1 MEFKHPRN
9 SRQKLHSEKIQWPAA
24 SNKDIL
30 KLFTLSRTHQIL
42 SGNSRIFADSNKE
55 GASKD
60 QGAHE
65 DRRKFDKA
73 PEIISTK
80 VDVTPKPLEFNDG
93 IVSPDPH
100 KER

>member
-42 SGNSRIFADSNKE
+42 SGNSRIFEDNNKE
-55 GASKD
+55 GELKD
-60 QGAHE
+60 QGANE
-65 DRRKFDKA
+65 ARSKFEEA

-80 VDVTPKPLEFNDG
+80 VDVTPKPLEYND
-93 IVSPDPH
+93 VSPDPQ

>member
-1 MEFKHPRN
+1 MEFKHPRS

-42 SGNSRIFADSNKE
+42 SGNSRIFEDNNKE

-60 QGAHE
+60 QGANE
-65 DRRKFDKA
+65 AKSKFEEA
-73 PEIISTK
+73 PEIISLGLKTLSSLDFEVHEK
-80 VDVTPKPLEFNDG
+80 TLWGRSLGP
-93 IVSPDPH
+93 
-100 KER
+100 

>member
-1 MEFKHPRN
+1 MESKRPRS
-9 SRQKLHSEKIQWPAA
+9 SRRRLRPPKIQWPA

-55 GASKD
+55 GALKD

-93 IVSPDPH
+93 IVSSDPQ

>member
-1 MEFKHPRN
+1 MEFKRPRN
-9 SRQKLHSEKIQWPAA
+9 SRQRLHSEKIQWPAA

-55 GASKD
+55 GELKD
-60 QGAHE
+60 QGPNEA
-65 DRRKFDKA
+65 RSKFEGT

-80 VDVTPKPLEFNDG
+80 VDVTPKPLEYNDG
-93 IVSPDPH
+93 IVSSDPQ

>member
-1 MEFKHPRN
+1 MEFKHPRS

-42 SGNSRIFADSNKE
+42 SGNSLIFENNKE

-60 QGAHE
+60 QE
-65 DRRKFDKA
+65 TRKFEEA
-73 PEIISTK
+73 PKILSTK
-80 VDVTPKPLEFNDG
+80 DVTPKPLEYDNG
-93 IVSPDPH
+93 IVYPDPQ